1 MTYNLKRSKGG
12 INAEKTYEFSL
23 DVPFSK
29 KGRTDSISANQ
40 KRQGKPHIPASISVQ
55 RRKTEAAL
63 RVVALRRQ
71 DKERATVIAKR
82 KAENVESEQN
92 IRTVRSATRVPL
104 PTAIIFMSLVCTVLF
119 MYIIFNMVQISEKE
133 RVINSMNDEL
143 NTLDTEKSKFQGE
156 LEKKDDLKYIED
168 YALNKLGMVKSDQLS
183 RQYVN
188 IQNEDKIEIVTDPVG
203 GAGQNLSGL
212 SAIIKSVSTKL
223 SDLWE
228 YIS

>member
-1 MTYNLKRSKGG
+1 MTYNLKNSKGG
-12 INAEKTYEFSL
+12 INAEKVYEFGM
-23 DVPFSK
+23 DIPFSK

-40 KRQGKPHIPASISVQ
+40 KRQGKPRNPASISVQ

-71 DKERATVIAKR
+71 EKERAAAIARR

-143 NTLDTEKSKFQGE
+143 NTLDAEKGKLLGE
-156 LEKKDDLKYIED
+156 LEKKNDLNYIED

-188 IQNEDKIEIVTDPVG
+188 IQSEDKIEIVTDTVG
-203 GAGQNLSGL
+203 GAKKNLSGL

-223 SDLWE
+223 SELWE